1 MSSISIRLEGEMDNL
16 LKRLEAM
23 ASTDRAGIM
32 AAMAETLRT
41 STVER
46 FNTQT
51 SPPGDRW
58 HPSVR
63 ADSEG
68 GKTLT
73 KSAVLKNSINAQSDS
88 TGAAVGTNT
97 VYAATHQFG
106 DKRTIRAKGSGYLRF
121 KIPGR
126 WVSVPSVRVNIPAR
140 PFLGVSKEDE
150 NEIKALIDDAFGE

>member
-1 MSSISIRLEGEMDNL
+1 MSSISIRLEGEMDSL
-16 LKRLEAM
+16 LKKLEAM
-23 ASTDRAGIM
+23 ADIDKAGIM

-51 SPPGDRW
+51 SPTGDRW
-58 HPSVR
+58 TPSVR
-63 ADSEG
+63 AGSEG

-73 KSAVLKNSINAQSDS
+73 KSAVLKNSINTQSDN
-88 TGAAVGTNT
+88 TGAAIGTNT

-106 DKRTIRAKGSGYLRF
+106 HERTIRAKKSGYLRF
-121 KIPGR
+121 KISGR

-140 PFLGVSKEDE
+140 PFLGISKEDE
-150 NEIKALIDDAFGE
+150 NEIKALVDDVFGE

>member
-16 LKRLEAM
+16 VKRLESM
-23 ASTDRAGIM
+23 ADANRAGIM

-51 SPPGDRW
+51 SPSGDRW

-63 ADSEG
+63 AENEG

-106 DKRTIRAKGSGYLRF
+106 DERTIRAKESRHLRF
-121 KIPGR
+121 KISGR
-126 WVSVPSVRVNIPAR
+126 WVSVPSVHINIPAR
-140 PFLGVSKEDE
+140 PFLSISAEDE